1 MLCFVLFFKKDVFKM
16 IHLFLKLVKSMT
28 FKVDRKQRNFP
39 SVMKQG
45 DAELRTHSLN
55 FIW

>member
-1 MLCFVLFFKKDVFKM
+1 M